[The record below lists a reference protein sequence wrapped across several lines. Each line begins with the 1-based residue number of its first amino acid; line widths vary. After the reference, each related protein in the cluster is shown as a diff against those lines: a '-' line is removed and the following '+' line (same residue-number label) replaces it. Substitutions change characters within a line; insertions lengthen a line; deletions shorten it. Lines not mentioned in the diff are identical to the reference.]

1 MHTKNNMKY
10 ISSNPYTYG
19 YKSSVYTNR
28 ICTFLCLHRKFEDGS
43 QFPIVT
49 SELTSLSL
57 LWVNSPKK
65 GIVCLPI

>member
-1 MHTKNNMKY
+1 MVTKAVFIPIGFVHFYAFTGNL
-10 ISSNPYTYG
+10 I
-19 YKSSVYTNR
+19 
-28 ICTFLCLHRKFEDGS
+28 EDGS